1 MQKHGVFVEE
11 MEVKKKIN
19 LIIYIYEETINIVS
33 LKGFTAYCGMVYKK
47 KYDIFYIMF
56 NI

>member
-33 LKGFTAYCGMVYKK
+33 LKGFTAYCGMVCKK
-47 KYDIFYIMF
+47 KI
-56 NI
+56 